1 MQVLVTHQPRQRDH
15 APFNPGAVRPC
26 ASTAARLK
34 DRMREQIRLEGKSP
48 NTFEVYWHWSAG
60 FIRFHGMR
68 HPSELGQTEVSAY
81 LNHLVNARSLSKS
94 THGQALH
101 ALLYLYKRVLGIDL
115 PWLHDLRAPKP
126 SQRLPVVLSSAEIH
140 RLWPHL
146 QGVNG
151 LVLKLMYGTGLRV
164 NEALRLRVH
173 DIDFDTGEITV
184 RAGKGDKDRKTMLP
198 QSLVPAMLAHL
209 VQRTEWHANDLAT
222 GHADVELPDAIHRK
236 YPQAGLRIGWQW
248 FFATAS
254 YNNGPH
260 GEIRRHHVHDSCI
273 QKAMRAAVKAAG
285 ISKPATPH
293 TMRHSF
299 ATHLLRTGY
308 DIRTVQELL
317 GHAHVE
323 TTEIY
328 THVLNRPG
336 RGVVSPADALA
347 EPYAAP
353 SASSFC
359 DHSVSHRRRS
369 AS

>member
-1 MQVLVTHQPRQRDH
+1 MP
-15 APFNPGAVRPC
+15 PAVRSA
-26 ASTAARLK
+26 ASTAPRLR

-48 NTFEVYWHWSAG
+48 RTFDVYWHWCKG
-60 FIRFHGMR
+60 FIRFHGLQ
-68 HPSELGQTEVSAY
+68 HPSELGAADVEAY
-81 LNHLVNARSLSKS
+81 LNHLVNSRNLSKS

-101 ALLYLYKRVLGIDL
+101 GLLYLYRRVLGIDL
-115 PWLHDLRAPKP
+115 PWLHELRAPKP
-126 SQRLPVVLSSAEIH
+126 SKRLPVVLSQAEVR
-140 RLWPHL
+140 RLWPNL
-146 QGVNG
+146 VGTNG

-173 DIDFDTGEITV
+173 DVDFDTGEITV

-198 QSLVPAMLAHL
+198 AALVPAMRAHL
-209 VQRTEWHANDLAT
+209 AQRTEWHAHDLAT
-222 GHADVELPDAIHRK
+222 GHADVELPDAIYRK

-248 FFATAS
+248 FFATAA
-254 YNNGPH
+254 YNNGPA
-260 GEIRRHHVHDSCI
+260 GEIRRHHIHDSCI
-273 QKAMRAAVKAAG
+273 QKAMRAAARAAG

-317 GHAHVE
+317 GHANVE

-336 RGVVSPADALA
+336 RGVVSPLDSGGL
-347 EPYAAP
+347 E
-353 SASSFC
+353 
-359 DHSVSHRRRS
+359 
-369 AS
+369 